1 MHAEQR
7 VLSAVEENK
16 DRLYEILK
24 TLIRF
29 PTVNPPGDEAP
40 AQEWFSGALK
50 KAGAQV
56 DMFEPMPGRPNV
68 VGTLRGTGGG
78 RSVILNGHMDVVTA
92 KHPDRWRHPP
102 FEPVMEEG
110 CMFGRGASDMKSA
123 LAVYLFVLEMLKY
136 CGIRLKGDA
145 IVQSV
150 VGEEAA
156 EPGTKAA
163 AERYPADFAIVGEG
177 TRARQ
182 IVASVGTLIAKITI
196 ESPYTLHL
204 HARRLALHAGG
215 GVEGANAIE
224 KMALRIIPALND
236 LEREWA
242 VFKNHWA
249 IPPGQTLINP
259 FLIGGGGSPGYL
271 ADTCILHVI
280 VVYLPSENTETVKQ
294 EIEDQVRRAADLD
307 GWLRAYPPTIEWNP
321 EDQPW
326 IFPASDLPMDHPG
339 VKELGG
345 VVEGLTGEK
354 AQYGGRGGITDAGWF
369 PINGIPSVVYGPG
382 DVQWAH
388 RIDER
393 VRLEDVLLYAKAIG
407 CFLLR
412 WCGALDQ
419 ADTRWQAQCRE
430 G

>member
-1 MHAEQR
+1 MDAEQR

-29 PTVNPPGDEAP
+29 PSVNPPGDEAP

-56 DMFEPMPGRPNV
+56 DMFEPMSGRPNV
-68 VGTLRGTGGG
+68 VGTIRGSGGG
-78 RSVILNGHMDVVTA
+78 RSIILNGHMDVVTA
-92 KHPDRWRHPP
+92 KHPDSWRHPP
-102 FEPVMEEG
+102 FEPVVEEG

-123 LAVYLFVLEMLKY
+123 LAVYLFILEVLKD
-136 CGIRLKGDA
+136 CNIRLNGDA

-163 AERYPADFAIVGEG
+163 AERYRADFAIVGEG

-182 IVASVGTLIAKITI
+182 IVASVGTLIAKIVI

-204 HARRLALHAGG
+204 HSRRLALHAGG
-215 GVEGANAIE
+215 GLKGANAIE

-242 VFKNHWA
+242 VFKHHWA

-280 VVYLPSENTETVKQ
+280 VVYLPTENTETVKQ
-294 EIEDQVRRAADLD
+294 EIEDQVQRAADLD
-307 GWLRAYPPTIEWNP
+307 GWLRTYPPTIEWNP
-321 EDQPW
+321 EAQPW

-345 VVEGLTGEK
+345 VVEALTGEK
-354 AQYGGRGGITDAGWF
+354 AEYGGRGGITDAGWF
-369 PINGIPSVVYGPG
+369 PINGTPSVVYGPG

-388 RIDER
+388 RLDER
-393 VRLEDVLLYAKAIG
+393 VKLEDVLLYAKAIG

-412 WCGALDQ
+412 WCGVA
-419 ADTRWQAQCRE
+419 E
-430 G
+430 